1 MSGVIMDN
9 LDKDVEKISKGLSE
23 KQDNFDSVM
32 GLVRS
37 TVREAAQVITMAH
50 NGETGAASKRLESA
64 YKMVNELGKYGDEFA
79 YQARQAYQ
87 EYAEARIFLGIKVD
101 HEIPSCASV
110 GVDQESYLM
119 GLMDVVGELKRE
131 LVEALSNN
139 NPKYAK
145 YCHSM
150 MLKIFDSSRSLRF
163 AEAVLQGFRKKQ
175 DVARI
180 QIESAS
186 SDLLHLGK

>member
-1 MSGVIMDN
+1 MDNTDN
-9 LDKDVEKISKGLSE
+9 LDKDVEKISKGLSD
-23 KQDNFDSVM
+23 KQNNFDSVM
-32 GLVRS
+32 RLTRE
-37 TVREAAQVITMAH
+37 TIREAAQVITMTH
-50 NGETGAASKRLESA
+50 NGETAAASKRLESA
-64 YKMVNELGKYGDEFA
+64 YKMVRELSNYGEEFA
-79 YQARQAYQ
+79 YQTKQAYQ
-87 EYAEARIFLGIKVD
+87 EYAEARIFLEIKINRK
-101 HEIPSCASV
+101 IPSCANV

-139 NPKYAK
+139 DMKYAK

-150 MLKIFDSSRSLRF
+150 MLRIFDSTRSIRF

-180 QIESAS
+180 QIENAS
-186 SDLLHLGK
+186 SDLLHFGK